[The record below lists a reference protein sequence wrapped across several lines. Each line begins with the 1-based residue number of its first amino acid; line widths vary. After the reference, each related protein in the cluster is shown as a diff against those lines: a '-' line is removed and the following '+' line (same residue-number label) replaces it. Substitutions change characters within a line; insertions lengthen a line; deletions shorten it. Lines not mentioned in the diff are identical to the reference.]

1 MGKCNIDHTRDDV
14 LKKFQ
19 AQSEFMPEKT
29 REEVNQFLTK
39 ELNQETLNEL
49 FHLFKK
55 YDLASATEQEERNE
69 KIIEMV
75 HSQ

>member
-1 MGKCNIDHTRDDV
+1 MSKCNIDHTREDV

-19 AQSEFMPEKT
+19 AQYEFMPEET

-49 FHLFKK
+49 FHLLKK
-55 YDLASATEQEERNE
+55 YDLASEAERQERNE
-69 KIIEMV
+69 QLIEMV
-75 HSQ
+75 HNR

>member
-1 MGKCNIDHTRDDV
+1 MGKCNIDHTREDV

-19 AQSEFMPEKT
+19 AQYEFMPAET

-55 YDLASATEQEERNE
+55 YDLTSEAERQERNE
-69 KIIEMV
+69 QLLEIV
-75 HSQ
+75 HHR